1 MKITV
6 IIPVGPGHD
15 KYLDQALRSVDKA
28 WRTSH
33 GPFSCMNVRWIDDLD
48 GSMGRSAARNCGL
61 EYESDFYFL
70 LDADDEMM
78 PLAFSYVEISHY
90 ATFGAIMIRDAIWT
104 ENVWPLTRAKLF
116 EHGAEGTLSMG
127 LFLRGDVKTRFDE
140 SMDRGED
147 FDFYMRLP
155 GFIKIRDALV
165 SIGYYNPSAGGP
177 RGYKKIDWLK
187 ICNEVIASHA

>member
-15 KYLDQALRSVDKA
+15 EYLDQALRSVRQA
-28 WRTSH
+28 WRTSQ
-33 GPFSCMNVRWIDDLD
+33 GPFSCIEIRWIDDRY
-48 GSMGRSAARNCGL
+48 GSMGRSAARNSGL
-61 EYESDFYFL
+61 EHESDFYFL
-70 LDADDEMM
+70 LDADDQMM

-90 ATFGAIMIRDAIWT
+90 ATFGAIMILGTILT
-104 ENVWPLTRAKLF
+104 ENVWPVARAKLF
-116 EHGAEGTLSMG
+116 EHGARGTLSMG
-127 LFLRGDVKTRFDE
+127 LFLRGDVRTRFDE

-165 SIGYYNPSAGGP
+165 SIGYDKPSAEGP
-177 RGYKKIDWLK
+177 RGYKKINWLK

>member
-1 MKITV
+1 MKVTV
-6 IIPVGPGHD
+6 NIPGGTGHE
-15 KYLDQALRSVDKA
+15 KYLDQALHSVRQA
-28 WRTSH
+28 WCTSQ
-33 GPFSCMNVRWIDDLD
+33 GPFSNLSIVWIKDFD
-48 GSMGRSAARNCGL
+48 GCMGRSAARNAGL
-61 EYESDFYFL
+61 KHDSDFYFL

-90 ATFGAIMIRDAIWT
+90 ATFGAVMIRGAIWT